1 MEHFMKKVFTKI
13 IPVLLTVLILAS
25 VFWYCFIYDRTFT
38 RDMLLA
44 QARYHST
51 DGNSKMAS
59 WFYDTAYE
67 LSDQDDDVAIELA
80 NQFRAAGN
88 YTKAEYTLSNAI
100 ADGGSADLYIALCK
114 TYVEKDKLL
123 DAVNML
129 DSIADPAIK
138 AELDAMRPEA
148 PVTDPAPGFYSEY
161 IGVSFQPN
169 GHDIYFTTD
178 GEYPSMEDAPYSD
191 VFTLPAG
198 ETVVRAVTVAENGL
212 VSPLSTVTYTVG
224 GVIEEVSF
232 TDTTIDAAVRTILGV
247 DAEETLY
254 SNMLWE
260 ILEFTVPEGSMN
272 LQDIAK
278 LPYLEKLTISDQTLD
293 TVSFLASLSNL
304 KELSLT
310 DCRFSANEL
319 DIIAGL
325 PSLERLTLSDCNLST
340 IAGLKNAQR
349 LTYLDLS
356 NNTLRNL
363 EPLSSMMN
371 LRTLNMSHNALTSL
385 TALSSLAN
393 LETLDVSY
401 NVLSSVSPIA
411 TCRNLSTLIA
421 NNNQL
426 ANLDAIDNLPALT
439 SLNVNKNALSDVS
452 VLANCTALV
461 ELDIGSNTV
470 SDISALSTLTAL
482 ELFTF
487 SNNQVSTLP
496 AWPDGSKLRSIDG
509 SNNLVES
516 LANLQNM
523 HDLTHVFMDYN
534 KLTSVDAIADC
545 YNLVQVN
552 VYGNEIEN
560 VDALKEHEIIVNW
573 DPTTGD

>member
-1 MEHFMKKVFTKI
+1 MEYFMKKVFKKV
-13 IPVLLTVLILAS
+13 IPFLLTVLILAS
-25 VFWYCFIYDRTFT
+25 LFWYCFIYDRNFT
-38 RDMLLA
+38 RDMLLG

-51 DGNSKMAS
+51 DGNPKMAS
-59 WFYDTAYE
+59 WFYDSAYE
-67 LSDQDDDVAIELA
+67 LSGQDDSVAIELA

-100 ADGGSADLYIALCK
+100 ADGGSAELYIALCK

-138 AELDAMRPEA
+138 AELDALRPAA

-161 IGVSFQPN
+161 IGVGFQASE
-169 GHDIYFTTD
+169 HDIYYTTD
-178 GEYPSMEDAPYSD
+178 GEYPSMDDAAYSD

-198 ETVVRAVTVAENGL
+198 ETAIKAVAVADNGL
-212 VSPLSTVTYTVG
+212 VSPLTTVTYTVG
-224 GVIEEVSF
+224 GVIEEVVF
-232 TDTTIDAAVRTILGV
+232 TDAAIDASVRQILGV
-247 DAEETLY
+247 DEDEILY

-272 LQDIAK
+272 LQDLEN

-304 KELSLT
+304 KELNLT

-319 DIIAGL
+319 GIIAGL
-325 PSLERLTLSDCNLST
+325 PALERLTLSDCGLST
-340 IAGLKNAQR
+340 IAGLESAQR

-356 NNTLRNL
+356 NNTIRNL
-363 EPLSSMMN
+363 IPLASLSN
-371 LRTLNMSHNALTSL
+371 LRTLNMSHNALTGLEVLGSL
-385 TALSSLAN
+385 VN

-401 NVLSSVSPIA
+401 NVLSSLSPVA
-411 TCRNLSTLIA
+411 TCRNLSTLVA
-421 NNNQL
+421 NNNQ
-426 ANLDAIDNLPALT
+426 IT
-439 SLNVNKNALSDVS
+439 SLDGIDSLQMLTLLNLNKNALSDVS
-452 VLANCTALV
+452 VLGNCIALV
-461 ELDIGSNTV
+461 ELDVGSNTI
-470 SDISALSTLTAL
+470 SDISALSTLTNL

-487 SNNQVSTLP
+487 SSNQVVELP
-496 AWPDGSKLRSIDG
+496 AWPEGSKLRFIDG

-516 LANLQNM
+516 LENLENM
-523 HDLTHVFMDYN
+523 HSLTHVFMDYN
-534 KLTSVDAIADC
+534 ALTSVSPIADC

-560 VDALKEHEIIVNW
+560 VDALKEHDIIVNW
-573 DPTTGD
+573 DPTSGD